1 MTSEQKP
8 EGLAGALAYCSMM
21 SFDLGALACT
31 AHFDVNTFL
40 SKSKEPQRER
50 T

>member
-8 EGLAGALAYCSMM
+8 EGLAGALAYCSLM
-21 SFDLGALACT
+21 SFDMAVLACT
-31 AHFDVNTFL
+31 ATFDVTTFL
-40 SKSKEPQRER
+40 SK